1 MVKPLELLRMAV
13 MSLLILQESSAT
25 HPFYQAFSPLREAF
39 GDGVFDLKPSPDSGA
54 LYTSQSS
61 EATSPLGALFR
72 EEYDKADLRH
82 NSATLNSAGIQL
94 ETFSSIRPQQETLSR
109 TAARQEDLSRIG
121 AQQETLSSIEGQQET
136 TSRIGD
142 QQETSS
148 RIGGQ
153 QETTS
158 RIRAQQETSISTRD
172 HQQASG
178 SLNLGKS
185 AFNLDT
191 FTFNRNNTRRRD
203 DIFSALADVE
213 VDLPEESE
221 TAEDEHLRVNT
232 ISGNRI
238 PPKSQEGDD
247 HRTANDFTKKILS
260 VVKNVENVLSTM
272 SFMKNLYHTKKAG
285 MSLLSSSSSS
295 SLSTPTETSSILDVL
310 LDVPLLESLRT
321 VGLTARTERDF
332 LDHMA
337 SVLVGAESRSSTLTL
352 DPVTVIA
359 LLTLAAYLIRAV
371 YEIITVTGRSLDG
384 DLESPAFSD
393 LPEAITKIHNWIST
407 TNVDVVGEGNVTK
420 DVKDNLDVPGD
431 LAAVLKLH
439 RQGNHSCVKEFLC
452 QSLQYRPLK
461 MLKLSD
467 MMIGWISYFYG
478 DPTVSHLIDSA
489 LEDSNTCSGSTHHT
503 CSPGTLI
510 EISQLRSI
518 FSSLTEKLVGLV
530 DTYQNSL

>member
-1 MVKPLELLRMAV
+1 MGAQQGT
-13 MSLLILQESSAT
+13 LIRIRAQ
-25 HPFYQAFSPLREAF
+25 P
-39 GDGVFDLKPSPDSGA
+39 
-54 LYTSQSS
+54 
-61 EATSPLGALFR
+61 
-72 EEYDKADLRH
+72 
-82 NSATLNSAGIQL
+82 
-94 ETFSSIRPQQETLSR
+94 ET
-109 TAARQEDLSRIG
+109 LSRIG
-121 AQQETLSSIEGQQET
+121 AQPETLSRTGAQQGI
-136 TSRIGD
+136 SSKIG
-142 QQETSS
+142 
-148 RIGGQ
+148 
-153 QETTS
+153 
-158 RIRAQQETSISTRD
+158 AQQESLISAGAHHGSSSLTG
-172 HQQASG
+172 HQQGSS

-213 VDLPEESE
+213 VDLPEELE
-221 TAEDEHLRVNT
+221 TAEDEHMRINT
-232 ISGNRI
+232 ISENRI
-238 PPKSQEGDD
+238 PSKSQEGED
-247 HRTANDFTKKILS
+247 HGTANDFTKKILY

-272 SFMKNLYHTKKAG
+272 SFMKNLYHTKKAS
-285 MSLLSSSSSS
+285 MAMLSPPSSSSPSP
-295 SLSTPTETSSILDVL
+295 SLSTPSVTSSILDVL

-384 DLESPAFSD
+384 DLGSLAFSD
-393 LPEAITKIHNWIST
+393 FPETITKIHNWIST
-407 TNVDVVGEGNVTK
+407 INVNVAGEGKVTR

-439 RQGNHSCVKEFLC
+439 RQGNNPCVKEFLC

-461 MLKLSD
+461 VLKLSD
-467 MMIGWISYFYG
+467 MMIGWISYYYG
-478 DPTVSHLIDSA
+478 DPTVSQLIDSA
-489 LEDSNTCSGSTHHT
+489 LEDNDTCNGSTRHT

-518 FSSLTEKLVGLV
+518 FSSLTEKLLGLV
-530 DTYQNSL
+530 DTYQNAL